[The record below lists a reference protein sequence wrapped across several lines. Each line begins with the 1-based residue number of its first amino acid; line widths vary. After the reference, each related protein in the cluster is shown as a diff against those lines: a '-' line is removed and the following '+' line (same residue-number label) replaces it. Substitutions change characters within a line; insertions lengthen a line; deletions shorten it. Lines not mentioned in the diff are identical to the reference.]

1 MWDIPTLDSRIRVWW
16 TEENAWYAGRV
27 VSVER
32 SAGGSLHTTVAYD
45 DNSIETHDLESET
58 WETWEEAEA
67 QAQAVG
73 AGTEAQ
79 EPSSSSSS
87 TAESAG
93 RLSLAD
99 QRKLQREREAYAAA
113 DAVGDELLQQHVRI
127 YWTCERRWFRGA
139 CDAACYEDERRLHHI
154 SYEDGSAAWHHLPS
168 ECWMHAQ
175 SPARREPPARK
186 LLPRKLLPPAKSP
199 LRPRGGAKSSRR
211 TKGRG
216 TADTG
221 SSDLPCGEIH
231 IDIQRARLTAASAE
245 LLAPPATS
253 EPADAA
259 PSIGGPFALLELPA
273 ELITHA
279 LHFLTA
285 VELARV
291 RAVSRT
297 FMHVHAPAA
306 ARLLAGVLFS
316 CPSPPRNPPLSKP
329 RRVWY
334 GRLAPPKRLIGRGGS
349 ELWDSLGH
357 DLAMV
362 KPARRH
368 SSQAL
373 VVPTLLSI

>member
-93 RLSLAD
+93 RLSLAE
-99 QRKLQREREAYAAA
+99 QRKLQREGEAYAAA

-154 SYEDGSAAWHHLPS
+154 SYDDNSTAWHHMPS
-168 ECWMHAQ
+168 ECWMQAKP
-175 SPARREPPARK
+175 PARRVLWAEGRPS
-186 LLPRKLLPPAKSP
+186 LLPPSF
-199 LRPRGGAKSSRR
+199 SSCINLFPHLKFFAFLSSSALSFRR
-211 TKGRG
+211 
-216 TADTG
+216 DV
-221 SSDLPCGEIH
+221 EFF
-231 IDIQRARLTAASAE
+231 
-245 LLAPPATS
+245 LAIAQ
-253 EPADAA
+253 
-259 PSIGGPFALLELPA
+259 
-273 ELITHA
+273 
-279 LHFLTA
+279 HF
-285 VELARV
+285 
-291 RAVSRT
+291 S
-297 FMHVHAPAA
+297 
-306 ARLLAGVLFS
+306 
-316 CPSPPRNPPLSKP
+316 
-329 RRVWY
+329 
-334 GRLAPPKRLIGRGGS
+334 
-349 ELWDSLGH
+349 
-357 DLAMV
+357 
-362 KPARRH
+362 
-368 SSQAL
+368 
-373 VVPTLLSI
+373 

>member
-1 MWDIPTLDSRIRVWW
+1 MSPTVPPVELVDSRIRVWW

-139 CDAACYEDERRLHHI
+139 CDATCYEDERQLHHI

-216 TADTG
+216 AADTG
-221 SSDLPCGEIH
+221 GSDLPCGEIH

-316 CPSPPRNPPLSKP
+316 CPSPPRKPPMSKP

-334 GRLAPPKRLIGRGGS
+334 GRPARPKRLIGRGAVR
-349 ELWDSLGH
+349 SLGQPG
-357 DLAMV
+357 A
-362 KPARRH
+362 
-368 SSQAL
+368 
-373 VVPTLLSI
+373 